1 MKTRTLSFVVLFVC
15 LPVFA
20 NAQIGKF
27 IKNQAEKA
35 ANIVAKESEKEAQ
48 RKADS
53 IAQANAEKA
62 AKETSKSIEQNSQKN
77 KTEGQTTQQQ
87 GDQGQGG
94 IDLGKLMGGKVDLK
108 YNDEYSFTSRLYMQ
122 SESYE
127 TKGTMKMDL
136 YTFFAENSPNVGMEI
151 KSITDEKGNTSPIA
165 SLMIMDGTNKCFIV
179 LTDMSGSKMGVIS
192 PLPDENSV
200 QTQPDGKP
208 AQKIAQPVYTKT
220 ENTKVIAGYKC
231 EEYTF
236 KSTQDKTS
244 GKVWFTKDTN
254 LKIDKRGWQQ
264 TGMAAY
270 YGYAGFDGGLIM
282 GNETYGENGKLKMKS
297 ETKEINLNLPRT
309 ITVKGYSLIQ
319 MSQKQG
325 QQKK

>member
-1 MKTRTLSFVVLFVC
+1 MKTRTLSLIVLFMC
-15 LPVFA
+15 LSAFA
-20 NAQIGKF
+20 NAQIGRF

-53 IAQANAEKA
+53 ISQANAEKA
-62 AKETSKSIEQNSQKN
+62 AKETSKNIEQNSQKS
-77 KTEGQTTQQQ
+77 KTDGQTTQQQ

-108 YNDEYSFTSRLYMQ
+108 YNDEYTFSSRLYMQ

-127 TKGTMKMDL
+127 KKGTTKMDL
-136 YTFFAENSPNVGMEI
+136 YMFFSGNSPDVGMET
-151 KSITDEKGNTSPIA
+151 KSITDEKGNTTPIA
-165 SLMIMDGTNKCFIV
+165 SSIVMDAVNKCFII
-179 LTDMSGSKMGVIS
+179 LTDMSGTKMGIIS
-192 PLPDENSV
+192 PLPDENTV

-208 AQKIAQPVYTKT
+208 AQKVTPPVYTKT
-220 ENTKVIAGYKC
+220 GNTKVIAGYKC
-231 EEYTF
+231 DEYTF
-236 KSTQDKTS
+236 KSTQDNTS
-244 GKVWFTKDTN
+244 GKVWFTKDAN

-264 TGMAAY
+264 TGMSAY

-297 ETKEINLNLPRT
+297 ETKEINQNFPHT
-309 ITVKGYSLIQ
+309 ITVKGYSLMQ
-319 MSQKQG
+319 MNQAQS